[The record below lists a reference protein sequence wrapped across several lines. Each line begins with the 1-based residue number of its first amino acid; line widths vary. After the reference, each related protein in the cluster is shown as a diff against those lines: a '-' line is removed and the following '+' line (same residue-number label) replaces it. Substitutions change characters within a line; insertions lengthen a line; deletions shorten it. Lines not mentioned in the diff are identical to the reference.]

1 MGKRQSKSR
10 SSSQGDARRK
20 KKKRKPRF
28 EIPDAFK
35 IVAMKRER
43 PIKKHP
49 HVVGQEAIG
58 EDCPLGYTLLER
70 ITIGGQ
76 FWCLYVGDGLP
87 VALKC

>member
-1 MGKRQSKSR
+1 MRKRKSKSR
-10 SSSQGDARRK
+10 SSSQGDPRRK

-35 IVAMKRER
+35 IVAMDLDR

-58 EDCPLGYTLLER
+58 DECPSGYVLLER
-70 ITIGGQ
+70 ITIGGHY
-76 FWCLYVGDGLP
+76 WCLYVGDGLP
-87 VALKC
+87 LALKC